1 MTLPP
6 TDPRG
11 PAATRRQVPTWV
23 AVAVTAGVMLAI
35 GVSFVVGV
43 VVGAFVTRDGSATST
58 GSTGGTQ
65 DGSAG
70 DDGPADGGPA
80 GGGPAGGGPAGG
92 GAGSGALD
100 ECLVGTWRTV
110 EHVEDWTTD
119 QGQAELSGLERVM
132 EFSADGT
139 QTVSYDDSAATIA
152 TQGQEVPAVFDG
164 RVVYRTSTAGGTMS
178 FDLQSAEGTVTVDPD
193 GTAKVEPLEPGTGEV
208 SYTCDATTLRQEA
221 EGYLSVYERTG

>member
-65 DGSAG
+65 DGSASDG
-70 DDGPADGGPA
+70 GLSDGGPADGGDPA
-80 GGGPAGGGPAGG
+80 AG

-119 QGQAELSGLERVM
+119 QGQAELSGLQRVM
-132 EFSADGT
+132 EFAADGT

>member
-65 DGSAG
+65 DGSASDG
-70 DDGPADGGPA
+70 GLSDGGPADGGDPA
-80 GGGPAGGGPAGG
+80 AG